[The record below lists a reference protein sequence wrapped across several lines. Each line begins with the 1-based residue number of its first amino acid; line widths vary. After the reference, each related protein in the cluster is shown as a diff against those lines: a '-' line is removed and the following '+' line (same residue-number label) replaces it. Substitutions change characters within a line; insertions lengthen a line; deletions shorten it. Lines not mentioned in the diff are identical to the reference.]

1 MNVPT
6 HRAARIRRLAHKKRM
21 VFFFLT
27 GFPSHR
33 RRPAPVH
40 VSLYSTRVRNG
51 SHIPHFLPTFHL
63 ADHKHSRTAH
73 LRSTGVCRRQNL
85 GTGKT
90 HFRRAPQFHTVP
102 IKTAA
107 PEGAAVR
114 LSTKSTASLKN
125 ASIFSKRCGLLRR
138 TSSGQSPHR
147 SPRPDGQASLCSLA
161 PPLPNKPASLGF
173 VWVPISHA
181 CRPRS
186 VFSEAHVP
194 GKNKFNLIP
203 SSADDGTLRG
213 SCTKFGAFL
222 LFRPA
227 DSRTRRCGCLTFV
240 VEEDVTV
247 SKSAPWCLRTPIRLL
262 SSHYMRFFFLP
273 PQTRL

>member
-6 HRAARIRRLAHKKRM
+6 HRAARIRRLTHKKRM

-147 SPRPDGQASLCSLA
+147 SPRPDGQVSLCSLA
-161 PPLPNKPASLGF
+161 PPLPNGPASLGSI
-173 VWVPISHA
+173 WVPIFPVLVRFKGRIVKMGTQHEPNGVG
-181 CRPRS
+181 RVGRRR
-186 VFSEAHVP
+186 HK
-194 GKNKFNLIP
+194 G
-203 SSADDGTLRG
+203 ADRLFAFWRKERG
-213 SCTKFGAFL
+213 ADFGATTIPL
-222 LFRPA
+222 L
-227 DSRTRRCGCLTFV
+227 D
-240 VEEDVTV
+240 
-247 SKSAPWCLRTPIRLL
+247 
-262 SSHYMRFFFLP
+262 
-273 PQTRL
+273 